1 MINIPKEFIIPNNPQ
16 VIFVSDFWPSDLL
29 GGAELTLDAC
39 ARVCPV
45 PYFKLHAHSLTEQM
59 LKQHRDKIFIFG
71 NQTQINHY
79 LLNLVISLGIH
90 YYFFE
95 MDQKHCSRRSVLKHA
110 LEIKKPC
117 DCHETIFGKFN
128 AHFLTSA
135 KVLFWCSIGQ
145 MERFYAVYPHLKGRT
160 TDFIQG
166 STYYPETIL
175 NIRKVRER
183 KEAGEIQVL
192 DRWVI
197 LNSDSWIKGR
207 EDAIAY
213 CKEHRLNYVL
223 LGGLTNEKFLE
234 ELAISRGL
242 IFMPLDIDVGSRITT
257 ECKLLGGQP
266 VVNDFVLHVKE
277 DWFKQP
283 VPKIEEYLL
292 DGPARFW
299 RQVKFQQ

>member
-1 MINIPKEFIIPNNPQ
+1 MNIQINKEYTIPQGTECIVVQ
-16 VIFVSDFWPSDLL
+16 DFFDYDLI
-29 GGAELTLDAC
+29 GGAELTTA
-39 ARVCPV
+39 AWQAAS
-45 PYFKLHAHSLTEQM
+45 PYKCFDLHSASLTEQM
-59 LKQHRDKIFIFG
+59 LKQHKEKIWIFG
-71 NQTQINHY
+71 NYTQVPLY
-79 LLNLVISLGIH
+79 LLNMVMELGLH
-90 YYFFE
+90 YYAFE
-95 MDQKHCSRRSVLKHA
+95 YDQKHCSRRSVLKHA

-117 DCHETIFGKFN
+117 DCHETTFGKFN

-135 KVLFWCSIGQ
+135 KVLYWCSIGQ

-166 STYYPETIL
+166 STYTKETIL
-175 NIRKVRER
+175 NIRKIRER

-197 LNSDSWIKGR
+197 LDSTSWIKGK
-207 EDAIAY
+207 DDSIAY

-234 ELAISRGL
+234 ELAMSRGL
-242 IFMPLDIDVGSRITT
+242 IFLPLDVDVGSRITS
-257 ECKLLGGQP
+257 ECKLLGGTP
-266 VVNDFVLHVKE
+266 IVNDFVLHVKE

-283 VPKIEEYLL
+283 IPKIEEYLL

-299 RQVKFQQ
+299 RQVKL

>member
-1 MINIPKEFIIPNNPQ
+1 MINIPKEFIIPGNPQ
-16 VIFVSDFWPSDLL
+16 VIFVSDFWPEDLI

-45 PYFKLHAHSLTEQM
+45 PYFKLHANSLTEQM
-59 LKQHRDKIFIFG
+59 LKQHRDKIWIFG

-79 LLNLVISLGIH
+79 LLNQVITLGIH

-95 MDQKHCSRRSVLKHA
+95 MDFKTCLARSTIKHELQT
-110 LEIKKPC
+110 KKPC
-117 DCHETIFGKFN
+117 DCHSQLHGQ
-128 AHFLTSA
+128 FLSYWMTNS
-135 KVLFWCSIGQ
+135 KTLFWCSDLQ
-145 MERFYAVYPHLKGRT
+145 REKFYGIYPHLRGKT
-160 TDFIQG
+160 TDFTQG

-175 NIRKVRER
+175 NIRKIREK

-192 DRWVI
+192 DRWCI
-197 LNSDSWIKGR
+197 LQSDSWIKGT
-207 EDAIAY
+207 DDSIAY

-223 LGGLTNEKFLE
+223 LHNLTNEKFLE
-234 ELAISRGL
+234 ELAISRGY
-242 IFMPLDIDVGSRITT
+242 IFMTRDIDVGSRVVS

-266 VVNDFVLHVKE
+266 IVNDFVLHVKE

-283 VPKIEEYLL
+283 IPRIEEYLL

-299 RQVKFQQ
+299 RQIKL